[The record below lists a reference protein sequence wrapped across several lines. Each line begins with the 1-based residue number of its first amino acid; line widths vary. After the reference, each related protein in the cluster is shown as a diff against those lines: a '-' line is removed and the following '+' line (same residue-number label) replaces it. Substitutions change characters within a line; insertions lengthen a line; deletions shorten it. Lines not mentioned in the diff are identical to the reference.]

1 MNMLLLFIGLSYTV
15 CERKMQLLTLVSL
28 AVESREVPFSALTGE
43 LQLDMCE
50 VEQLI
55 IDGTCECMPLRG
67 KMCF

>member
-1 MNMLLLFIGLSYTV
+1 MLLLFIGLSYTV

-55 IDGTCECMPLRG
+55 IDGTCEYMPLRG
-67 KMCF
+67 KKCF